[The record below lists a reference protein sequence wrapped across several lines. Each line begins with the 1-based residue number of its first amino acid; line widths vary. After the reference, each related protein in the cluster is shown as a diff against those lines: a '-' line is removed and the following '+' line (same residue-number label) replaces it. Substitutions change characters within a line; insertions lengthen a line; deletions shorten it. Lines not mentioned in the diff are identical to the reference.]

1 MISEENHEL
10 GKLLISM
17 KIGHFYLMMIAPK
30 QCMIILIE
38 FKNCFMN
45 HQVLKKMEAKVEK
58 KICLGNDMLTVQGT
72 TLLSIQKL
80 WGHQKKW
87 QIPELLSFVS
97 NPLAVINFCFS
108 AILCFK

>member
-1 MISEENHEL
+1 MRDNLNRIQEL
-10 GKLLISM
+10 LYESPSFEKDGSKS
-17 KIGHFYLMMIAPK
+17 G
-30 QCMIILIE
+30 
-38 FKNCFMN
+38 
-45 HQVLKKMEAKVEK
+45 K

>member
-1 MISEENHEL
+1 MHDNLNRIQEL
-10 GKLLISM
+10 LYESPSFEKDGSKS
-17 KIGHFYLMMIAPK
+17 G
-30 QCMIILIE
+30 
-38 FKNCFMN
+38 
-45 HQVLKKMEAKVEK
+45 K
-58 KICLGNDMLTVQGT
+58 KIYYVLVMIWFMLTVQGT